1 MKKLLM
7 SLMCLA
13 LGASVFGA
21 DLYVSQANGKKKGPG
36 TKEEP
41 FKALLDA
48 MKEAKPGDTIVI
60 DAKDGK
66 IEASVRKG
74 TTA

>member
-41 FKALLDA
+41 FKAISDA
-48 MKEAKPGDTIVI
+48 VKAANPGDTIYM
-60 DAKDGK
+60 AAGN
-66 IEASVRKG
+66 
-74 TTA
+74 